1 MSDNRVSPPLL
12 VTPSILPG
20 LSVLGSPP
28 GKPLTLECIVES
40 YPEAFVVWSFGGQKE
55 NQREEEKIIHDSEEG
70 YRVTS
75 VSRSMYRLSSKLT
88 ITNYNDSKKGIY
100 T

>member
-1 MSDNRVSPPLL
+1 MYS

-28 GKPLTLECIVES
+28 GRPLTLECIVES
-40 YPEAFVVWSFGGQKE
+40 YPEAFVVWSFGDQE
-55 NQREEEKIIHDSEEG
+55 DREEDREEKIIHDSEEG
-70 YRVTS
+70 YS
-75 VSRSMYRLSSKLT
+75 VRAVARSMYRLSSKLT
-88 ITNYNDSKKGIY
+88 IRNYNEDKKGIY